1 MKIHKRFNNRKE
13 IIKLKA
19 DLMGKR
25 RFKEGNNREKGNNS
39 SRTSRNIA
47 TSFISTK
54 TISSKITEII
64 NEEKGKLFESNI
76 RKTLEFEFTWKQFG
90 EREFYY
96 RRVICNG
103 NDYILTPYCPIKINT
118 NIVEYELKLENNGDC
133 LISNGFEKSK
143 LEGDTDYN
151 LNIDKG
157 ILIEKKQYIEMDGFY
172 GINEIKFPL
181 FNPEE
186 VTIIYNSFENDLKEF
201 KYIIIV
207 IKMNQKK

>member
-1 MKIHKRFNNRKE
+1 M
-13 IIKLKA
+13 A
-19 DLMGKR
+19 KR
-25 RFKEGNNREKGNNS
+25 RLNKRKNRRKGNNS
-39 SRTSRNIA
+39 SKTSSNIS
-47 TSFISTK
+47 TSFISNK

-64 NEEKGKLFESNI
+64 KEEKEKLFESNI
-76 RKTLEFEFTWKQFG
+76 RKTLEFEFNWKQFG

-103 NDYILTPYCPIKINT
+103 NDYILTQYCPIKINT
-118 NIVEYELKLENNGDC
+118 DIVEYELKLENNGDS
-133 LISNGFEKSK
+133 LISNWFEKSK

-172 GINEIKFPL
+172 GINEIKIPL

-186 VTIIYNSFENDLKEF
+186 VTIIYNSFENDLNEF
-201 KYIIIV
+201 KYIIIE